1 MTGTENGCQR
11 PEDGRRRTAR
21 SPMGSGRESLLK
33 GCFSNSL
40 RRWGFSPAFRDS
52 PTGSGRCTLR
62 RGARGRQTVVG
73 GQLPIDLV
81 LGDRRLS
88 THYPLLPTC
97 YGRRLRVGMAPGDA
111 LSFVLSGK
119 DFRPFDKLRAIGRGQ
134 AVARCGVAHS
144 PDRPWTVVSGR

>member
-1 MTGTENGCQR
+1 M
-11 PEDGRRRTAR
+11 PAI
-21 SPMGSGRESLLK
+21 P
-33 GCFSNSL
+33 SL
-40 RRWGFSPAFRDS
+40 RSICLLSEAADS
-52 PTGSGRCTLR
+52 RTGSGRCTLR

-73 GQLPIDLV
+73 GQLPMDLV

-119 DFRPFDKLRAIGRGQ
+119 DFRPFDKLRVGG
-134 AVARCGVAHS
+134 G
-144 PDRPWTVVSGR
+144 

>member
-1 MTGTENGCQR
+1 MKTQIRKPAAGKTLYAAEY
-11 PEDGRRRTAR
+11 
-21 SPMGSGRESLLK
+21 RE
-33 GCFSNSL
+33 GQAL
-40 RRWGFSPAFRDS
+40 RQAQGDRK
-52 PTGSGRCTLR
+52 GSGRCTLR

-119 DFRPFDKLRAIGRGQ
+119 DFRPFDKLRVGG
-134 AVARCGVAHS
+134 G
-144 PDRPWTVVSGR
+144 

>member
-1 MTGTENGCQR
+1 VREGQR
-11 PEDGRRRTAR
+11 DGGKRDVSCFTIGRLPTR
-21 SPMGSGRESLLK
+21 SSLPAPRSSLLK
-33 GCFSNSL
+33 
-40 RRWGFSPAFRDS
+40 PACDIARDRS
-52 PTGSGRCTLR
+52 EGGDRTGSGRCTLR

-119 DFRPFDKLRAIGRGQ
+119 DFRPFDKLRVGG
-134 AVARCGVAHS
+134 G
-144 PDRPWTVVSGR
+144 